1 MSTEDDDALAWAGD
15 NDERLTTGSTSKSPI
30 RKRRASPSS
39 SPDVVAPTAAGTPAD
54 VSEQRVVGEAWTP
67 SEALRSSDGG
77 NVNSLDNDFD
87 IDSDI
92 DVDVDV
98 DADADADAEDAQSG
112 LSSSEGVL
120 IGILGGIYLLF
131 SAAWIVTALG
141 DPVQIE
147 DPVGSFMFILGLWL
161 AAAAPAA
168 WFAAM
173 LVFGR
178 RRSFLW
184 RFSMLALGAIL
195 VIPWPSFF
203 RGA

>member
-1 MSTEDDDALAWAGD
+1 MSTEDDEALAWAGD
-15 NDERLTTGSTSKSPI
+15 NDERLTTGSTSKSPV

-39 SPDVVAPTAAGTPAD
+39 SPEEGIPSANAAAPA
-54 VSEQRVVGEAWTP
+54 QRVVGEAWAP
-67 SEALRSSDGG
+67 SDALPSNATGTDDDDVPRGMSSR
-77 NVNSLDNDFD
+77 
-87 IDSDI
+87 
-92 DVDVDV
+92 
-98 DADADADAEDAQSG
+98 
-112 LSSSEGVL
+112 EGVL
-120 IGILGGIYLLF
+120 MGILGGIYLLF

-141 DPVQIE
+141 DPVQIA
-147 DPVGSFMFILGLWL
+147 DPLGSFMFILGLWL

-178 RRSFLW
+178 HRSFLW

-195 VIPWPSFF
+195 VIPWPYFF

>member
-1 MSTEDDDALAWAGD
+1 MSTEDDEALAWAGD
-15 NDERLTTGSTSKSPI
+15 NDERLTTGSTSKSPV

-39 SPDVVAPTAAGTPAD
+39 SPEGEVAAAADSAAAG
-54 VSEQRVVGEAWTP
+54 SQRVVGEAWTP
-67 SEALRSSDGG
+67 SAVLPSTDG
-77 NVNSLDNDFD
+77 ST
-87 IDSDI
+87 DSDS
-92 DVDVDV
+92 
-98 DADADADAEDAQSG
+98 DADEEDAPKG
-112 LSSSEGVL
+112 LSSSEGVF

-147 DPVGSFMFILGLWL
+147 DPLGSFMFILGLWL

-184 RFSMLALGAIL
+184 RFAMLALGAVL
-195 VIPWPSFF
+195 VIPWPYFF